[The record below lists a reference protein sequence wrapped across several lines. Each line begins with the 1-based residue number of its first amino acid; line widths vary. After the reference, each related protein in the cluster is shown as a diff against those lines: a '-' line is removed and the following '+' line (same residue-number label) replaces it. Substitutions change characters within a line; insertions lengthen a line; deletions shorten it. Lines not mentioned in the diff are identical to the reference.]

1 MYLVLDIS
9 DLPVFGFLKYI
20 SILPD
25 LTALGI
31 FEVLKTINFNEHLQS
46 YYVEKTQII
55 SSSNFTDLPNYSPTF
70 CCIKQNG
77 LSYIPLIL

>member
-9 DLPVFGFLKYI
+9 DLPVFG
-20 SILPD
+20 
-25 LTALGI
+25 LGI

-55 SSSNFTDLPNYSPTF
+55 SSSNFTDLPNFSPTF
-70 CCIKQNG
+70 SCIK
-77 LSYIPLIL
+77 